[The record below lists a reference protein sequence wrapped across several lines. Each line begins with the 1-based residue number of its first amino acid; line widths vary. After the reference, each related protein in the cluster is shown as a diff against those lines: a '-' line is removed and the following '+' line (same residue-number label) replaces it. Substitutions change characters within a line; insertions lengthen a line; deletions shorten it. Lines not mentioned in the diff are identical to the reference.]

1 MTSDHN
7 MKTLKQ
13 NLARKDATTKERDN
27 WKKKM
32 FASKET

>member
-1 MTSDHN
+1 MRSDHN

-13 NLARKDATTKERDN
+13 NLARKQATTNKRDN

-32 FASKET
+32 FASKEP